1 MKRILLL
8 FSALMLSCI
17 ALCAQDVEID
27 GIFYN
32 LDDTNNTAEVT
43 YKGVYSNSYTNE
55 YTGSVSIPE
64 TITYESVVYSV
75 TSIDGYA
82 FNGCSGLT
90 SITIPN
96 SVTSIGGYAF
106 EGCSGLSTVTIPNS
120 VTSIGSSA
128 FYDTGIYNN
137 NSNWDNGVLYIDNC
151 LIKVKS
157 NVVKGSY
164 AIKKGT
170 RIIGGGAFS
179 GCSGLTS
186 VTIGNSVTS
195 IGEYAFS
202 SCSGLTKV
210 NYLGTVDEW
219 AEIDF
224 FDNPTY
230 YAKDLYINGEL
241 LTDVKII
248 SADSIKRDAFS
259 HCKSIKSV
267 EIGNSVTSIGGY
279 AFYYCSGL
287 SSVSIGNNVTSIG
300 DDAFSYCS
308 GLSTVTIPNSVISIG
323 YRAFSYCSG
332 LTSVTIGNNVTSIG
346 GYAFKNCSG
355 LTSVIWNAKNCANF
369 EDAMSSPFFHV
380 SSQIISFIFGDDVE
394 HIPAYLCYMMGNLKE
409 LVIPNGVTSIGDKVF
424 YGAGLNNVE
433 SIWDKGVFYV
443 SNYLVRAKR
452 NKMVGNYSIKEGT
465 KVILHD
471 AFEGCELLSSIII
484 PNSVSSIGSR
494 AFERC
499 IGLTKVNY
507 LGTVE
512 EWAEIDFFANPTYY
526 AKDLYINGELLTDVK
541 IISADSIKSNAFS
554 NCKSIKSVEIGNS
567 VTSIGNSA
575 FSYCSGLT
583 SVSIGN
589 SVTSIGNGAFRSCSA
604 LTSVTIGNNVTSI
617 GGEAFSY
624 CSGLSTVTIPNS
636 VISIGYSAFESCS
649 GLTSVAIGNNVTS
662 IGGGAFSYCSGLTS
676 ITIPNSVTS
685 IGYGKY
691 TGCAFRGCSSLT
703 SVVWNARNCANFE
716 DEESS
721 PFYNEKGSN
730 ITSFTIGDDVETI
743 PSYLCNNLVNLKN
756 LTIGRNLNSI
766 GDYAFE
772 GCRNLERITIFNEEV
787 PMASY
792 NSFVNYDANLYVL
805 CDAYADYYFDIPFGY
820 FKVQCIEADKIE
832 NISKIDVDIDENNN
846 VIISWPSEFGAENY
860 ELIISKNIESIKQY
874 NFDSKGQL
882 LSIDSNYR
890 SAQVGYSFTVSGL
903 DSGNKYNYKIIA
915 LDKNGN
921 ILKEYVG
928 EFALKEIVEII
939 ENLADAN
946 ISIIDGLI
954 TIADTDFSIY
964 NISGQDVT
972 SYNGNLSPG
981 VYIIKNEEIITKVM
995 IR

>member
-8 FSALMLSCI
+8 FSVIMLSCI
-17 ALCAQDVEID
+17 ALMAYDVKIN
-27 GIFYN
+27 GIYYN
-32 LDDTNNTAEVT
+32 LDDTNKIAEVT
-43 YKGVYSNSYTNE
+43 YQNLNLHFQGKYS
-55 YTGSVSIPE
+55 GSVIIPS
-64 TITYESVVYSV
+64 SVSYNS
-75 TSIDGYA
+75 TSYA
-82 FNGCSGLT
+82 
-90 SITIPN
+90 
-96 SVTSIGGYAF
+96 VTSIGEYAF
-106 EGCSGLSTVTIPNS
+106 NYCQSLTSVTIPNS
-120 VTSIGSSA
+120 VTSIGKEA
-128 FYDTGIYNN
+128 FDDCVN
-137 NSNWDNGVLYIDNC
+137 
-151 LIKVKS
+151 
-157 NVVKGSY
+157 
-164 AIKKGT
+164 
-170 RIIGGGAFS
+170 
-179 GCSGLTS
+179 
-186 VTIGNSVTS
+186 
-195 IGEYAFS
+195 
-202 SCSGLTKV
+202 LTKV

-219 AEIDF
+219 IEIDF
-224 FDNPTY
+224 EGYHSNPFY
-230 YAKDLYINGEL
+230 YADDLYINGEL
-241 LTDVKII
+241 LTNVII
-248 SADSIKRDAFS
+248 TTADSIMDDAFS
-259 HCKSIKSV
+259 GCQSIKSV
-267 EIGNSVTSIGGY
+267 EIGNSVI
-279 AFYYCSGL
+279 
-287 SSVSIGNNVTSIG
+287 SIGNS
-300 DDAFSYCS
+300 
-308 GLSTVTIPNSVISIG
+308 
-323 YRAFSYCSG
+323 AFSYCSG
-332 LTSVTIGNNVTSIG
+332 LTSVSIGNSVTSIG
-346 GYAFKNCSG
+346 FRAFEGCSALKSVTIPNSVTSIDYRAFSDCSG
-355 LTSVIWNAKNCANF
+355 LTSVTIPNSVTSIEQEAFSGCSALTSVAIPNSVTSISMGAFSYCSGLTSVSIGESVTSISSSAFYGCSGLTSIVWNAKNYPNF
-369 EDAMSSPFFHV
+369 KSDSSSPFFDV

-394 HIPAYLCYMMGNLKE
+394 HIPAYLCYKMGNLKE
-409 LVIPNGVTSIGDKVF
+409 LVIPNGVTSIGDNVF
-424 YGAGLNNVE
+424 HGAGLHNVE

-443 SNYLVRAKR
+443 GNYLVMAKR
-452 NKMVGNYSIKEGT
+452 NKMVGIYSIKEGT

-494 AFERC
+494 AFDSC
-499 IGLTKVNY
+499 FGLTKVNY
-507 LGTVE
+507 LGTVD
-512 EWAEIDFFANPTYY
+512 EWAEIDFFDNPTYD

-541 IISADSIKSNAFS
+541 IISVDSIKSAAFS

-575 FSYCSGLT
+575 FENCSGLT

-589 SVTSIGNGAFRSCSA
+589 NVTSIGHYAFENCSGLTSVTIPNSVTSIG
-604 LTSVTIGNNVTSI
+604 
-617 GGEAFSY
+617 GGAFSY
-624 CSGLSTVTIPNS
+624 CSGLTSVTIPNS
-636 VISIGYSAFESCS
+636 VTSIGDDAFRSCS
-649 GLTSVAIGNNVTS
+649 GLTSVTIGNNVTS

-756 LTIGRNLNSI
+756 LIIGRNINSI
-766 GDYAFE
+766 GNYAFE
-772 GCRNLERITIFNEEV
+772 GCKNLERITIFNEEV
-787 PMASY
+787 PMASN
-792 NSFVNYDANLYVL
+792 NSFDNYEANLYVL
-805 CDAYADYYFDIPFGY
+805 CDAYADYYFDNPFGY

>member
-1 MKRILLL
+1 M
-8 FSALMLSCI
+8 
-17 ALCAQDVEID
+17 
-27 GIFYN
+27 
-32 LDDTNNTAEVT
+32 
-43 YKGVYSNSYTNE
+43 
-55 YTGSVSIPE
+55 
-64 TITYESVVYSV
+64 
-75 TSIDGYA
+75 
-82 FNGCSGLT
+82 
-90 SITIPN
+90 
-96 SVTSIGGYAF
+96 
-106 EGCSGLSTVTIPNS
+106 
-120 VTSIGSSA
+120 
-128 FYDTGIYNN
+128 
-137 NSNWDNGVLYIDNC
+137 
-151 LIKVKS
+151 
-157 NVVKGSY
+157 
-164 AIKKGT
+164 
-170 RIIGGGAFS
+170 
-179 GCSGLTS
+179 
-186 VTIGNSVTS
+186 
-195 IGEYAFS
+195 
-202 SCSGLTKV
+202 
-210 NYLGTVDEW
+210 
-219 AEIDF
+219 
-224 FDNPTY
+224 
-230 YAKDLYINGEL
+230 
-241 LTDVKII
+241 
-248 SADSIKRDAFS
+248 
-259 HCKSIKSV
+259 
-267 EIGNSVTSIGGY
+267 
-279 AFYYCSGL
+279 
-287 SSVSIGNNVTSIG
+287 
-300 DDAFSYCS
+300 
-308 GLSTVTIPNSVISIG
+308 TIPNSVISIG
-323 YRAFSYCSG
+323 YSAFESCSG

-589 SVTSIGNGAFRSCSA
+589 SVTSIGNGAFSYCSG

>member
-17 ALCAQDVEID
+17 ALMAYDVKIN
-27 GIFYN
+27 GIYYN
-32 LDDTNNTAEVT
+32 LDETNKIAEVT
-43 YKGVYSNSYTNE
+43 YENLNLHFQGKYS
-55 YTGSVSIPE
+55 GS
-64 TITYESVVYSV
+64 
-75 TSIDGYA
+75 
-82 FNGCSGLT
+82 L
-90 SITIPN
+90 TIPSSFTYN
-96 SVTSIGGYAF
+96 STTYAVTSIGEYAF
-106 EGCSGLSTVTIPNS
+106 NYCQSLTSVTIPNS
-120 VTSIGSSA
+120 VTSIGKEA
-128 FYDTGIYNN
+128 FDDCVNLTKVNYLGTVDEWVEIDFEGYH
-137 NSNWDNGVLYIDNC
+137 SNPFYYADDLYINGE
-151 LIKVKS
+151 LLT
-157 NVVKGSY
+157 NV
-164 AIKKGT
+164 
-170 RIIGGGAFS
+170 IITTADSIVDDAFS
-179 GCSGLTS
+179 GCQSIKSVEIGNSVISIGSGAFEGCSALKSVTIPNSVTSIGHSAFSYCSGLTSIIIPSSVTLIDYRAFSDCSGLTS
-186 VTIGNSVTS
+186 VTIPNSVTSIKQEAFSGCSALTSVAIPNSVTS
-195 IGEYAFS
+195 IGMGAFKSCSRLTSVSIGNSVTYISSDVFYNCSGLTSVVWNAKNYPNFEDERSSPFFKISSQIISFIFGDDVEHIPAYLCYDMENLKELVIPNDVTSIGNYAFHTAGLYNVES
-202 SCSGLTKV
+202 IWDNGVFYVSNYLVRAKENKMVGTYSIKEGTKVILHDAFNGCELLNSIIIPNSVISICSRAFENCIGLTKV

-230 YAKDLYINGEL
+230 DAKDLYINGDL

-248 SADSIKRDAFS
+248 SADSIKSDAFGN
-259 HCKSIKSV
+259 CKSIKSV
-267 EIGNSVTSIGGY
+267 EIGNSVTSIGSG
-279 AFYYCSGL
+279 AFKGCSAL
-287 SSVSIGNNVTSIG
+287 KSVTIPNSVTSIG
-300 DDAFSYCS
+300 DDALSYCSGLTSVTIGNIVTSIGGDAFSYCS

-323 YRAFSYCSG
+323 SRAFE
-332 LTSVTIGNNVTSIG
+332 
-346 GYAFKNCSG
+346 NCSG
-355 LTSVIWNAKNCANF
+355 LTSV
-369 EDAMSSPFFHV
+369 S
-380 SSQIISFIFGDDVE
+380 
-394 HIPAYLCYMMGNLKE
+394 
-409 LVIPNGVTSIGDKVF
+409 
-424 YGAGLNNVE
+424 
-433 SIWDKGVFYV
+433 
-443 SNYLVRAKR
+443 
-452 NKMVGNYSIKEGT
+452 
-465 KVILHD
+465 
-471 AFEGCELLSSIII
+471 
-484 PNSVSSIGSR
+484 
-494 AFERC
+494 
-499 IGLTKVNY
+499 
-507 LGTVE
+507 
-512 EWAEIDFFANPTYY
+512 
-526 AKDLYINGELLTDVK
+526 
-541 IISADSIKSNAFS
+541 
-554 NCKSIKSVEIGNS
+554 
-567 VTSIGNSA
+567 
-575 FSYCSGLT
+575 
-583 SVSIGN
+583 
-589 SVTSIGNGAFRSCSA
+589 
-604 LTSVTIGNNVTSI
+604 
-617 GGEAFSY
+617 
-624 CSGLSTVTIPNS
+624 
-636 VISIGYSAFESCS
+636 
-649 GLTSVAIGNNVTS
+649 IGNNVTS
-662 IGGGAFSYCSGLTS
+662 IGGGAFSCCSGLTS
-676 ITIPNSVTS
+676 ISIPKSVTS

-691 TGCAFRGCSSLT
+691 TGCAFYGCSSLT

-756 LTIGRNLNSI
+756 LIIGRNINSI
-766 GDYAFE
+766 GNYAFE
-772 GCRNLERITIFNEEV
+772 GCKNLERITIFNEEV

-792 NSFVNYDANLYVL
+792 NSFDNYEANLYVL
-805 CDAYADYYFDIPFGY
+805 CDAYADYYFDNIFGD

-981 VYIIKNEEIITKVM
+981 VYIVKNEEIITKVM

>member
-1 MKRILLL
+1 MKRLFSLVLLL
-8 FSALMLSCI
+8 WFCFTILADNLTVYFINTQGWSNVNAYIWPTDGDGIVKWPGTPMKLEDGIIIDGCEVYSYTFNYELFGDVAKGTADNIIFNCGMEQTPDLWILDVTKTYYYNWEWCQYNNLPEKVIKYSFDDEKNMATVI
-17 ALCAQDVEID
+17 KGGDYFGNVEIPSSITFNSKKYIVTSIEEKAFS
-27 GIFYN
+27 GCSN
-32 LDDTNNTAEVT
+32 LKSVT
-43 YKGVYSNSYTNE
+43 
-55 YTGSVSIPE
+55 IP
-64 TITYESVVYSV
+64 SSV
-75 TSIDGYA
+75 TSIGASA
-82 FNGCSGLT
+82 FQDCTNLT

-96 SVTSIGGYAF
+96 SVTSIGDYAF
-106 EGCSGLSTVTIPNS
+106 ENCSGLSSVSIGNNVTSIGDDAFSYCSGLTSITIGKNVTSIGGRAFKNCSGLSTVTIPNS
-120 VTSIGSSA
+120 VISIGARAFEGCSGLTSVTIPNSVTSI
-128 FYDTGIYNN
+128 
-137 NSNWDNGVLYIDNC
+137 
-151 LIKVKS
+151 KQE
-157 NVVKGSY
+157 
-164 AIKKGT
+164 
-170 RIIGGGAFS
+170 AFS

-186 VTIGNSVTS
+186 VTIGNNVTS
-195 IGEYAFS
+195 IGGYAFNNCSGLTSVIWNAKNCANFEDERS
-202 SCSGLTKV
+202 SPFFNVSSQIISFIFGDDVEHIPSYLCYYMNNLKELVIPNGVISIGDYVFYGAGLHNMESIWDKGVFYVSNYLVAAKKNKMVGNYSIKEGTKVILPGAFQGCELLSSIIIPNSVSSIGSGAFGGCSGLTKV

-219 AEIDF
+219 VEIDF
-224 FDNPTY
+224 EDSNSNPTAY
-230 YAKDLYINGEL
+230 YAKDLYINNEL
-241 LTDVKII
+241 LTDVKITT
-248 SADSIKRDAFS
+248 ADSIKNYAFYI
-259 HCKSIKSV
+259 CKSIKSV

-279 AFYYCSGL
+279 AFSYCSGL
-287 SSVSIGNNVTSIG
+287 TSVSIGNNVTSIG

-323 YRAFSYCSG
+323 ASAFEGCSG
-332 LTSVTIGNNVTSIG
+332 LTSVTIPNSVTSIEQE
-346 GYAFKNCSG
+346 AFSGCSG
-355 LTSVIWNAKNCANF
+355 LTSV
-369 EDAMSSPFFHV
+369 
-380 SSQIISFIFGDDVE
+380 
-394 HIPAYLCYMMGNLKE
+394 
-409 LVIPNGVTSIGDKVF
+409 T
-424 YGAGLNNVE
+424 
-433 SIWDKGVFYV
+433 
-443 SNYLVRAKR
+443 
-452 NKMVGNYSIKEGT
+452 
-465 KVILHD
+465 
-471 AFEGCELLSSIII
+471 
-484 PNSVSSIGSR
+484 
-494 AFERC
+494 
-499 IGLTKVNY
+499 
-507 LGTVE
+507 
-512 EWAEIDFFANPTYY
+512 
-526 AKDLYINGELLTDVK
+526 
-541 IISADSIKSNAFS
+541 
-554 NCKSIKSVEIGNS
+554 
-567 VTSIGNSA
+567 
-575 FSYCSGLT
+575 
-583 SVSIGN
+583 
-589 SVTSIGNGAFRSCSA
+589 
-604 LTSVTIGNNVTSI
+604 
-617 GGEAFSY
+617 
-624 CSGLSTVTIPNS
+624 
-636 VISIGYSAFESCS
+636 
-649 GLTSVAIGNNVTS
+649 IGNNVTS

-743 PSYLCNNLVNLKN
+743 PTYLCNNLVNLKN

-832 NISKIDVDIDENNN
+832 YISKIDVDIDENNN

-890 SAQVGYSFTVSGL
+890 SAHAGFSFTVSGL
-903 DSGNKYNYKIIA
+903 ESGNKYNYKAIA

-928 EFALKEIVEII
+928 EFEIKEIVEII

-981 VYIIKNEEIITKVM
+981 VYIVKNEEIITKVM

>member
-8 FSALMLSCI
+8 FSVIMLSCI
-17 ALCAQDVEID
+17 ALWAYDVKIN
-27 GIFYN
+27 GIYYN
-32 LDDTNNTAEVT
+32 LDETNKIAEVT
-43 YKGVYSNSYTNE
+43 YENLRLHFQGKYSGSLTIPSSFTYNST
-55 YTGSVSIPE
+55 
-64 TITYESVVYSV
+64 TYAV
-75 TSIDGYA
+75 TSIGEYA
-82 FNGCSGLT
+82 FNYCQSLT
-90 SITIPN
+90 SVTIPN
-96 SVTSIGGYAF
+96 SVTSIGKEAFVDCVNLTKVNYLGTVDEWVEIDFEGYHSNPFYYADDLYINGELLTNVIITTADSIMDDAFSGCQSIKSVEIGNSVTSIGDYAF
-106 EGCSGLSTVTIPNS
+106 SGCSGLTSVTIPNS

-128 FYDTGIYNN
+128 FYG
-137 NSNWDNGVLYIDNC
+137 
-151 LIKVKS
+151 
-157 NVVKGSY
+157 
-164 AIKKGT
+164 
-170 RIIGGGAFS
+170 
-179 GCSGLTS
+179 
-186 VTIGNSVTS
+186 
-195 IGEYAFS
+195 
-202 SCSGLTKV
+202 
-210 NYLGTVDEW
+210 
-219 AEIDF
+219 
-224 FDNPTY
+224 
-230 YAKDLYINGEL
+230 
-241 LTDVKII
+241 
-248 SADSIKRDAFS
+248 
-259 HCKSIKSV
+259 
-267 EIGNSVTSIGGY
+267 
-279 AFYYCSGL
+279 
-287 SSVSIGNNVTSIG
+287 
-300 DDAFSYCS
+300 CS

-323 YRAFSYCSG
+323 ARAFYGCSGLTSVTIPNSVTSIEQEAFSGCSG
-332 LTSVTIGNNVTSIG
+332 LTSVTIGNNVT
-346 GYAFKNCSG
+346 
-355 LTSVIWNAKNCANF
+355 W
-369 EDAMSSPFFHV
+369 
-380 SSQIISFIFGDDVE
+380 
-394 HIPAYLCYMMGNLKE
+394 
-409 LVIPNGVTSIGDKVF
+409 
-424 YGAGLNNVE
+424 
-433 SIWDKGVFYV
+433 
-443 SNYLVRAKR
+443 
-452 NKMVGNYSIKEGT
+452 
-465 KVILHD
+465 
-471 AFEGCELLSSIII
+471 
-484 PNSVSSIGSR
+484 
-494 AFERC
+494 
-499 IGLTKVNY
+499 
-507 LGTVE
+507 
-512 EWAEIDFFANPTYY
+512 
-526 AKDLYINGELLTDVK
+526 
-541 IISADSIKSNAFS
+541 
-554 NCKSIKSVEIGNS
+554 
-567 VTSIGNSA
+567 
-575 FSYCSGLT
+575 
-583 SVSIGN
+583 
-589 SVTSIGNGAFRSCSA
+589 
-604 LTSVTIGNNVTSI
+604 
-617 GGEAFSY
+617 
-624 CSGLSTVTIPNS
+624 
-636 VISIGYSAFESCS
+636 
-649 GLTSVAIGNNVTS
+649 

-756 LTIGRNLNSI
+756 LIIGRNINSI
-766 GDYAFE
+766 GNYAFE
-772 GCRNLERITIFNEEV
+772 GCKNLERITIFNEEV
-787 PMASY
+787 PMASN
-792 NSFVNYDANLYVL
+792 NSFDNYEANLYVL
-805 CDAYADYYFDIPFGY
+805 CDAYADYYFDNPFGY